1 MLKETPLSHL
11 HAALGASFL
20 PFGGWRMPLRYQ
32 SEIAEHEAVRQG
44 VGLFDLSHMGE
55 FLVRGPEAGPFLQ
68 KMLTND
74 LSRLSPGRAQYN
86 FLLNPDGG
94 VIDDLIVY
102 LLEPDLYLL
111 VVNAANTDKDWQWL
125 SEHAAPAVELQNISE
140 DTVLLALSGPQ
151 STAVLSRLTSAPID
165 ALPYYACLKAT
176 VAGIPNV
183 LVATT
188 GYTGEWTY
196 ELFVRAERGAELWQ
210 ALLEAGASEGIR
222 PAGLAARNTL
232 RLEMGYLLCGTDM
245 DESTTPLEANAA
257 WAVKLQKGDFIGR
270 EALLRQK
277 ETGLTRRL
285 TGLLAEASRAIPRN
299 GLPLTDAHG
308 NLLGRIT
315 SGSFSPTLKTGIALG
330 FLPPNLPEGHTV
342 YMEARGQRYAL
353 RLTKPPFIKD
363 TSLTRR
369 LASKPNP

>member
-1 MLKETPLSHL
+1 
-11 HAALGASFL
+11 
-20 PFGGWRMPLRYQ
+20 MPLRYQ
-32 SEIAEHEAVRQG
+32 SEIAEHEAVRTQ

-55 FLVRGPEAGPFLQ
+55 FLVRGPQAGPFLQ

-94 VIDDLIVY
+94 VIDDLIAY
-102 LLEPDLYLL
+102 LLEPDFYLL

-125 SEHAAPAVELQNISE
+125 SEHAPSGLELKNISE
-140 DTVLLALSGPQ
+140 ETVLLALSGPS
-151 STAVLSRLTSAPID
+151 STQVLSRLTNAPID
-165 ALPYYACLKAT
+165 TLPYYACLKTT
-176 VAGIPNV
+176 VAGIPDV

-196 ELFVRAERGAELWQ
+196 ELFVRAERGPELWQ

-245 DESTTPLEANAA
+245 DESTTPLEAGAG

-270 EALLRQK
+270 SALLRQK
-277 ETGLTRRL
+277 EAGLARKL
-285 TGLLAEASRAIPRN
+285 TGLIAEEARIIPRN
-299 GLPLTDAHG
+299 GLPLLQADGTPM
-308 NLLGRIT
+308 GRIT
-315 SGSFSPTLKTGIALG
+315 SGSFSPTLKKGIALG
-330 FLPPNLPEGHTV
+330 YLPPDLGEGEKV
-342 YMEARGQRYAL
+342 YMEARGQFQPL
-353 RLTKPPFIKD
+353 RITRPPFVKE
-363 TSLTRR
+363 TSLSRR
-369 LASKPNP
+369 LSPKA